1 MAGNQLYYFHVLI
14 LLSAIFFI
22 ICTSANA
29 DCQYTVHVKTDP
41 RRDAGTD
48 SIISLSLYD
57 NANFSGGGVVVN
69 NLESWGVMGPGHDYF
84 EGGNLDIFSG
94 RAPCLAK
101 PVCFM
106 ILKSDGSGNKPGWYV
121 SFVDVFTANRQQHFT
136 VAQWLAVD
144 EPPYSLTVYRNKCG
158 NSKTMNIS
166 EDAPLPLSSV
176 V

>member
-1 MAGNQLYYFHVLI
+1 MAANQLYYFHVLI

-57 NANFSGGGVVVN
+57 NANFSGGGVVVK
-69 NLESWGVMGPGHDYF
+69 NLESWGAMGPGHDYF

-94 RAPCLAK
+94 QAPCLAK

-106 ILKSDGSGNKPGWYV
+106 ILKSDGTGNKP
-121 SFVDVFTANRQQHFT
+121 
-136 VAQWLAVD
+136 AVD

-166 EDAPLPLSSV
+166 EDVPLPLSSV

>member
-1 MAGNQLYYFHVLI
+1 MAANQLYYFHVLI

-57 NANFSGGGVVVN
+57 NANFSGGGVVVK

-84 EGGNLDIFSG
+84 EGETLISSAA

-101 PVCFM
+101 TGMLYM
-106 ILKSDGSGNKPGWYV
+106 ILTSDGSGNKPGWYV

-144 EPPYSLTVYRNKCG
+144 DEPPTVSPSTGTNVETAR
-158 NSKTMNIS
+158 
-166 EDAPLPLSSV
+166 P
-176 V
+176 